1 MHGTRKRRPLG
12 AIKHFLLTV
21 ALDPH
26 TRMHAYLACAD
37 KHRAF
42 DEAEWLVREAEKVG
56 STYPLRHTVLVTPL
70 DDGGETVR
78 RIASARSE
86 EVRLAL
92 RTVTDFQLATWATST
107 DDAGDR
113 VLMELH

>member
-26 TRMHAYLACAD
+26 THMHAYLACAD

-42 DEAEWLVREAEKVG
+42 DVAEWLVREAEKVG
-56 STYPLRHTVLVTPL
+56 STYPLRQTVLVTPL
-70 DDGGETVR
+70 DDGVETVR

-92 RTVTDFQLATWATST
+92 RTVADFQLATWATST
-107 DDAGDR
+107 DDADDH